1 MTMRDSLP
9 VFRTVTL
16 YLRALSIAALGLLIL
31 LQAGQFNWQ
40 EWSLIGF
47 IFVAQLTGIKLP
59 PQHTETERS
68 RPRRGSRPF

>member
-1 MTMRDSLP
+1 MTMRSSLP
-9 VFRTVTL
+9 VFKTVIL

-47 IFVAQLTGIKLP
+47 IFVAQLTGIRLP
-59 PQHTETERS
+59 PQRSETERFP
-68 RPRRGSRPF
+68 PRRGSRPF